1 MSVTILAEVTLIVND
16 VQLPTLDYPPTE
28 DPSTYAWQA
37 MDSDGIVYWGQ
48 SALDCERQFAAELV
62 RLATAVSDGDLQAVT
77 ERWHDSETTDAED
90 MEGWL

>member
-28 DPSTYAWQA
+28 DPNTYAWRA
-37 MDSDGIVYWGQ
+37 MDSDWVTYWGQ

-62 RLATAVSDGDLQAVT
+62 RLATALSDGDVQAVT
-77 ERWHDSETTDAED
+77 ERWHESETTDAEE
-90 MEGWL
+90 MWGCL